1 MPTPS
6 APPTLP
12 PFRLEAFFARWEFKA
27 RHHLTASDGQTVTV
41 RELLD
46 LAGADPDA
54 LLDLPLGYV
63 PTTGGDA
70 LREAVAQSYAGSTRP
85 GADPVAPDDVLAFAG
100 AEEALY
106 LTLAEL
112 LGPGDHAVVTV
123 PNYQALES
131 VPLATGAEV
140 TGVPLWTG
148 SGDDLRW
155 TLDVDAFRAALRPNT
170 RVIGV
175 NLPNN
180 PTGFV
185 PDVADWLA
193 LAALAEERGVVLFSD
208 EVYRGVEADP
218 ARTLPPAVEVC
229 ATGVS
234 LDVTSKSLG
243 LPGLRV
249 GWLVSRDR
257 DLLRRVE
264 GRKHWT
270 SICNAGPS
278 ELLATYAV
286 RHAGALRARLRA
298 VLDANTAAF
307 DAFFA
312 EHADLVDWQA
322 PDGGCVAFPRYRG
335 ADGVEAFCAELLDT
349 RGVLVLPASLYASDL
364 LPVPADRFRIGLGR
378 RDPHDAL
385 AELGAFLRTRRPA

>member
-1 MPTPS
+1 M
-6 APPTLP
+6 AGVLTLP
-12 PFRLEAFFARWEFKA
+12 PFRLEAFFAQWEFLA

-41 RELLD
+41 GELLE
-46 LAGADPDA
+46 LAGADPA
-54 LLDLPLGYV
+54 ELLDLPLGYV
-63 PTTGGDA
+63 PTSGGDG
-70 LREAVAQSYAGSTRP
+70 LREAVAATYSEVVSAE
-85 GADPVAPDDVLAFAG
+85 DVLAFAG

-123 PNYQALES
+123 PNYQAMES
-131 VPLATGAEV
+131 VPIATGADV
-140 TGVPLWTG
+140 TGLPLWTG
-148 SGDDLRW
+148 HDDGLCW
-155 TLDVDAFRAALRPNT
+155 TLDVDRVAEALRPT
-170 RVIGV
+170 TKVVAV
-175 NLPNN
+175 NFPNN

-185 PDVADWLA
+185 PDHDAWLA
-193 LAALAEERGVVLFSD
+193 LAHLCQERGVVLFSD

-218 ARTLPPAVEVC
+218 GRTLPPAVEVC
-229 ATGVS
+229 ATGLS

-249 GWLVSRDR
+249 GWLVGRDR
-257 DLLRRVE
+257 ALLGRVE

-286 RHAGALRARLRA
+286 RSAGVLRARLRA
-298 VLDANTAAF
+298 VLDENAATF

-335 ADGVEAFCAELLDT
+335 ADGVEAFCADLLAE
-349 RGVLVLPASLYASDL
+349 RGVLLLPASLYVSDL
-364 LPVPADRFRIGLGR
+364 AGVPADRFRIGLGR
-378 RDPHDAL
+378 RDPGPAL
-385 AELGAFLRTRRPA
+385 AELDAFLAARRSG

>member
-1 MPTPS
+1 M
-6 APPTLP
+6 ADVLTLP
-12 PFRLEAFFARWEFKA
+12 PFRLEAFFAQWEFSA
-27 RHHLTASDGQTVTV
+27 RYHLTASDGQTVTV
-41 RELLD
+41 GELLEI
-46 LAGADPDA
+46 AGADPA
-54 LLDLPLGYV
+54 GLLGLELGYT

-70 LREAVAQSYAGSTRP
+70 LREAVAATYAGSARR
-85 GADPVAPDDVLAFAG
+85 GSAPVAPDDVLAFAG

-123 PNYQALES
+123 PNYQAMES

-140 TGVPLWTG
+140 TGLPLWTG
-148 SGDDLRW
+148 AGESLRW
-155 TLDVDAFRAALRPNT
+155 TLDLDRLVAALRPDT
-170 RVIGV
+170 RVVAV
-175 NLPNN
+175 NVPNN

-185 PDVADWLA
+185 PDAETWRA
-193 LAALAEERGVVLFSD
+193 LGAVCEERGIVLFSD

-218 ARTLPPAVEVC
+218 ARTLPPAVDVC
-229 ATGVS
+229 ATGIS

-249 GWLVSRDR
+249 GWLVCRDR

-278 ELLATYAV
+278 ELLATHAV
-286 RHAGALRARLRA
+286 RHAAALRARLRA
-298 VLDANTAAF
+298 VLDVNTTTF

-312 EHADLVDWQA
+312 EHARWFDWQA

-335 ADGVEAFCAELLDT
+335 ADGVEVFCADLLRD
-349 RGVLVLPASLYASDL
+349 RGVLLLPASLYRSDL
-364 LPVPADRFRIGLGR
+364 AEVPADRFRIGLGR
-378 RDPHDAL
+378 RDPEPAL
-385 AELGAFLRTRRPA
+385 AEVASFLRDRG

>member
-1 MPTPS
+1 MAVVPTP
-6 APPTLP
+6 ATLP
-12 PFRLEAFFARWEFKA
+12 PFRLEAFFARWEFRA

-41 RELLD
+41 RELVE
-46 LAGADPDA
+46 LAGADPDE

-70 LREAVAQSYAGSTRP
+70 LREAVAASYATSTRP

-106 LTLAEL
+106 LALSEL

-131 VPLATGAEV
+131 VPLATGADV

-148 SGDDLRW
+148 AGADLRW
-155 TLDVDAFRAALRPNT
+155 RLDVDAFAAALRPTT
-170 RVIGV
+170 RVVGV

-185 PDVADWLA
+185 PPLQDWLA
-193 LAALAEERGVVLFSD
+193 LAALCEERGVVLFSD

-257 DLLRRVE
+257 DLLRRLE

-286 RHAGALRARLRA
+286 RHTAVLRARLRA
-298 VLDANTAAF
+298 VLDTNTALF

-312 EHADLVDWQA
+312 EHAQWFDWQA

-335 ADGVEAFCAELLDT
+335 PDGVEAFCADLLEQ
-349 RGVLVLPASLYASDL
+349 RGVLLLPASLYASDL
-364 LPVPADRFRIGLGR
+364 LEIPADRFRVGLGR
-378 RDPHDAL
+378 RDPQPAL
-385 AELGAFLRTRRPA
+385 AEVAAFLATR